1 MTSARIEPE
10 LHALRQLAED
20 LAGRQKDRLT
30 SAHLLAAVAARPG
43 PASQLLAERKLGAEE
58 ILRLG
63 RSVPDDFPDGVREL
77 LGKAHAVGARMGRTR
92 ASAEHLLVALLGEPR
107 AAARRVVEQAG
118 IDVGRLRTAALH
130 LGQGLVAGR
139 RMPDRPATASITVA
153 PAAPRPL
160 LGRRPATPVSLF
172 KIAQKKTGPA
182 DTADTDPPPSTELD
196 TAPTAEKIGAE
207 KPVTPAKSALLP
219 SPTPTVPPA
228 SPTEPDLRFEL
239 DPQRFPMLTA
249 LGKNLTKAAARGEL
263 DPVVGREAVIDQT
276 LDVLAKRE
284 GNNPCLVGVAGV
296 GKTSVVRGLAQHI
309 AAGRDA
315 GALDDRIVIQIPI
328 GELVAGTGV
337 RGALAAR
344 LGAIK
349 KEVMSARG
357 RVVIFFDEIH
367 QLFTGDAAEE
377 IASELKLALARGEIP
392 CIGATTVEEYQKAI
406 GNDAALARRFTLVEV
421 EEPNREDA
429 YLVLDALKPKLEAHH
444 AVAYQAEAL
453 AMAVAW
459 SVRYLPGR
467 ALPDKAVSI
476 LDLAGARTRR
486 RGKLSVGPDTVAEVV
501 AELAD
506 MPVER
511 LLESDGDRMLR
522 LEEILA
528 ERVVGH
534 GPGIR
539 RIARILRRNAAG
551 LGSRRPIGTFL
562 LLGPTGVGKTET
574 AKAIAGALFHC
585 ESAMTRLDLSEFSE
599 AHAVARLIGAPPG
612 YVGHEAGGQLTEAV
626 RRRPYQVILLD
637 EIEKAHPDVLT
648 AFLGVFDEGRLTDGR
663 GRTVDFTNAV
673 ILMTSNLGAEESGAA
688 PRRRVGF
695 GGSGGPDDHSDLE
708 ARVAGAARAALAP
721 ELYNRIDEVLV
732 FSPLGKE
739 EVREIARRLLASV
752 SQALVDQ
759 RRIRLEYGPEIIEFL
774 LDRGGYDPTL
784 GARPMKRT
792 IARLVEAPLAER
804 LLRGE
809 LPRGSVALLEI
820 SENGSEL
827 DFDVIEPN
835 NAVVGAAE

>member
-1 MTSARIEPE
+1 MSVRIEPE

-30 SAHLLAAVAARPG
+30 SAHLLAAIAARPS
-43 PASQLLAERKLGAEE
+43 PAAQLLIERKLGLDE

-63 RSVPDDFPDGVREL
+63 RNVPDDFSDALRSL
-77 LGKAHAVGARMGRTR
+77 LTKAHAVAARMGKTR
-92 ASAEHLLVALLGEPR
+92 ASAEHLLVAVLGEPR
-107 AAARRVVEQAG
+107 SAARRVVEQAG
-118 IDVGRLRTAALH
+118 ADVARLRTAALH
-130 LGQGLVAGR
+130 LGQGLIAGR
-139 RMPDRPATASITVA
+139 RLPDGMGTAPAAAMLAA
-153 PAAPRPL
+153 PAAPPRPPA
-160 LGRRPATPVSLF
+160 RRPATPVSLF
-172 KIAQKKTGPA
+172 KLQPKKTALPEAVEIDVPSPA
-182 DTADTDPPPSTELD
+182 APSATNVPNSSNGS
-196 TAPTAEKIGAE
+196 TAP
-207 KPVTPAKSALLP
+207 SA
-219 SPTPTVPPA
+219 PPA
-228 SPTEPDLRFEL
+228 ANRASPIPPAAEADERFEL
-239 DPQRFPMLTA
+239 DPQRFPVLTA
-249 LGKNLTKAAARGEL
+249 LGKNLTRAALRGEL
-263 DPVVGREAVIDQT
+263 DPVVGRDPVIEQA

-296 GKTSVVRGLAQHI
+296 GKTSVVRGLAQRI
-309 AAGRDA
+309 ADARDA
-315 GALDDRIVIQIPI
+315 GTLDDRIVVQIPI

-349 KEVMSARG
+349 KEVMAARG
-357 RVVIFFDEIH
+357 RVVLFFDEIH

-392 CIGATTVEEYQKAI
+392 CIGATTLDEYQKAI

-421 EEPNREDA
+421 DEPSREDA
-429 YLVLDALKPKLEAHH
+429 YLVLEALKPKLEAHH
-444 AVAYQAEAL
+444 TVAYRSEAL

-476 LDLAGARTRR
+476 LDLAGARSRR
-486 RGKLSVGPDTVAEVV
+486 RGRLAVGPETVAEVV

-511 LLESDGDRMLR
+511 LLESDGDRMLK
-522 LEEILA
+522 LEAILA

-534 GPGIR
+534 TDGIR

-574 AKAIAGALFHC
+574 AKAIAEVLFHC
-585 ESAMTRLDLSEFSE
+585 EGAMTRLDLSEFSE

-673 ILMTSNLGAEESGAA
+673 ILMTSNLGAEESGAS

-695 GGSGGPDDHSDLE
+695 GGAEERNDLE

-732 FSPLGKE
+732 FSALGKD

-752 SQALVDQ
+752 AQALLDQ
-759 RRIRLEYGPEIIEFL
+759 RRVRLEYGPDVVEHL
-774 LDRGGYDPTL
+774 LDQGGYDPTL

-792 IARLVEAPLAER
+792 IARLIEAPLAER

-809 LPRGSVALLEI
+809 LPHGSVALLDVRNGEI
-820 SENGSEL
+820 
-827 DFDVIEPN
+827 DFDVVEPSGQ
-835 NAVVGAAE
+835 VSVGAAE